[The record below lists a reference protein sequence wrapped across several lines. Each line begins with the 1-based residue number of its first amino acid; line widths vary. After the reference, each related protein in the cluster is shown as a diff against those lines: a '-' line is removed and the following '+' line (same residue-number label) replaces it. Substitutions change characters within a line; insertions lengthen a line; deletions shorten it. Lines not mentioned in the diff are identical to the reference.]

1 MCKKT
6 TKKRNDRLTQLNKYF
21 SKVSLGL
28 GFSLIELLFTVALL
42 GILLSLAFP
51 VYRHLIAELR
61 LFILTERINMTI
73 HYARSEAIKRRSL
86 VIICKSKNGKA
97 CSGRWKDG
105 WIVFF
110 AKKPTDLVD
119 STALLRVYPA
129 LGRTD
134 FLAWHG
140 SRSHDYLQ
148 LRPDGSTYGQN
159 GSFIICVGVLS
170 KKVAWSVKISQTG
183 RLRVDKKNA
192 KYSDCN
198 Y

>member
-6 TKKRNDRLTQLNKYF
+6 TKQRNDRLAQLTKCL
-21 SKVSLGL
+21 SKTSLGL
-28 GFSLIELLFTVALL
+28 GFILIELLFTMALL
-42 GILLSLAFP
+42 AILLGLAFP

-73 HYARSEAIKRRSL
+73 HYARSEAIRRQRL
-86 VIICKSKNGKA
+86 VTVCKSKDSKT

-105 WIVFF
+105 WIVFS
-110 AKKPTDLVD
+110 AKNPTDLAD
-119 STALLRVYPA
+119 STTLLRVYPA

-140 SRSHDYLQ
+140 SRSHDYLK

-170 KKVAWSVKISQTG
+170 KKVAWLVKVSQTG
-183 RLRVDKKNA
+183 RIRVDKKNA

>member
-6 TKKRNDRLTQLNKYF
+6 TKQRNDRPAQLNKHF
-21 SKVSLGL
+21 SKTSLGL
-28 GFSLIELLFTVALL
+28 GFSLIELLFTMALL
-42 GILLSLAFP
+42 SILLSLAFP
-51 VYRHLIAELR
+51 VYRHLIAQLR
-61 LFILTERINMTI
+61 LFTLTERINMTI
-73 HYARSEAIKRRSL
+73 HYARSEAIRRQSL
-86 VIICKSKNGKA
+86 VKRCKSKDGKS

-110 AKKPTDLVD
+110 AKNPSDLVD
-119 STALLRVYPA
+119 STTLLRVYPA

-134 FLAWHG
+134 FLVWHG
-140 SRSHDYLQ
+140 SRSDNYLQ

-170 KKVAWSVKISQTG
+170 KKVAWSVKVSQTG

>member
-6 TKKRNDRLTQLNKYF
+6 TKQRNDRLAQLTKCL
-21 SKVSLGL
+21 SKTSLGL
-28 GFSLIELLFTVALL
+28 GFSLIELLFTMALL
-42 GILLSLAFP
+42 AILLGLAFP

-73 HYARSEAIKRRSL
+73 HYARSEAIRRQRL
-86 VIICKSKNGKA
+86 VTVCKSKDSKT

-105 WIVFF
+105 WIVFS
-110 AKKPTDLVD
+110 AKNPTDLAD
-119 STALLRVYPA
+119 STTLLRVYPA

-134 FLAWHG
+134 FLAWRG
-140 SRSHDYLQ
+140 SRSHDYLK

-170 KKVAWSVKISQTG
+170 KKVAWLVKVSQTG
-183 RLRVDKKNA
+183 RIRVDKKNA